1 MKCQN
6 SIGEYVRSLKAS
18 PVLGRQVV
26 FHGVPAGAHLCDH
39 KTSSRP
45 AFRAFFSFTRES
57 RRMPRMKKKIRERIE
72 FLDEPVKC
80 RIMAKMNGPQ
90 TAENLLTTE

>member
-1 MKCQN
+1 MQRAQVKSHETGN
-6 SIGEYVRSLKAS
+6 IGEADY
-18 PVLGRQVV
+18 
-26 FHGVPAGAHLCDH
+26 HNI
-39 KTSSRP
+39 SSAP